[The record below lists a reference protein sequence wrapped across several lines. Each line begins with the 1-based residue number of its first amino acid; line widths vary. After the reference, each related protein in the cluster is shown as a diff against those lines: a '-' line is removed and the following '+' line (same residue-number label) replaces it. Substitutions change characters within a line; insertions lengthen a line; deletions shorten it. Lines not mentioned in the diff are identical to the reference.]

1 MQRSCYTAVLI
12 DYHVTVMDALQ
23 VLQKFRDWEDSATA
37 QKLRRGGSGRTVTA
51 TAAAAAAVAAATGGG
66 ARPGLGSSSSGNNSS
81 SASSSSPALSRQFI
95 CVMFSDNIH
104 LVELNAAINSGAD
117 AVWTDPIIPTAK
129 DIVMML
135 EDERKTRP
143 PGASPLGGT
152 AGTSNNSFSAAA
164 AVPAAERRT
173 DGCVLLIEDELSIL
187 KFEKR
192 MFELHGFEVH
202 TATNGEEGLQKMKK
216 RPYDA
221 VFTDI
226 VMPVMDG
233 YETVRQFRQW
243 EGSPAGKE
251 RKTKQVVY
259 AVSANA
265 SEQDHTMAHMVG
277 MDGFA
282 SKPVK
287 VKELVELVRRRT
299 FQ

>member
-1 MQRSCYTAVLI
+1 
-12 DYHVTVMDALQ
+12 MDALQ

-37 QKLRRGGSGRTVTA
+37 QKLRRGGSGRAVTA
-51 TAAAAAAVAAATGGG
+51 TAAAAAAVAAATGGV
-66 ARPGLGSSSSGNNSS
+66 RPGLGSSSSGN
-81 SASSSSPALSRQFI
+81 SSSPALSRQFI

-143 PGASPLGGT
+143 HGASPPLGGT
-152 AGTSNNSFSAAA
+152 AGTSSNGSSAAGAAA
-164 AVPAAERRT
+164 AAMPAAERRT

-243 EGSPAGKE
+243 EGSPAGRE